1 METLILIP
9 NIILYFIVLILI
21 AYYLYDSFISK
32 NHYNIANL
40 SIICIIF
47 FCVYVIGYKSS
58 RSELNKE
65 IVQLQSNIQL
75 LKNQHKQIEKQ
86 IVVQYVDKIK
96 TVKDI
101 QYVVQ
106 TKIKEKSVRIDS
118 ECKIDPE
125 VPLIINAAALNN
137 VSSLQ

>member
-40 SIICIIF
+40 GIICIMF
-47 FCVYVIGYKSS
+47 FCVYIIGYKSS
-58 RSELNKE
+58 RDGLNKDIE
-65 IVQLQSNIQL
+65 HLQSNIQL

-96 TVKDI
+96 TVKDV

-106 TKIKEKSVRIDS
+106 TKIKEKAVRIDS

>member
-9 NIILYFIVLILI
+9 NIILYFIILILI

-40 SIICIIF
+40 GIIFIMF
-47 FCVYVIGYKSS
+47 FCVYIIGYKSS
-58 RSELNKE
+58 RNELDKE
-65 IVQLQSNIQL
+65 IVQLQSNIQS
-75 LKNQHKQIEKQ
+75 LKSQHKIIEKE

-96 TVKDI
+96 TVKDV
-101 QYVVQ
+101 QYIVQ
-106 TKIKEKSVRIDS
+106 TKIKEKAVRMDS
-118 ECKIDPE
+118 ECKLDPE
-125 VPLIINAAALNN
+125 VPNIINAAALNN